1 MEEYIKKKINQQLK
15 EIKMYLRENLFELN
29 SMADNIAEI
38 YDFIE
43 LQSKSS
49 IKDIDNFK
57 RELKREGLYNQKLE
71 EFIEQYMIYYNK

>member
-1 MEEYIKKKINQQLK
+1 MEEMEKRVK
-15 EIKMYLRENLFELN
+15 EINMYLRENLFELS

-38 YDFIE
+38 YDFVK

-57 RELKREGLYNQKLE
+57 RELKREGLYSNKLE

>member
-1 MEEYIKKKINQQLK
+1 MKEIEKQLK
-15 EIKMYLRENLFELN
+15 EIKTYLRENLFELN

-38 YDFIE
+38 YNFVE

-57 RELKREGLYNQKLE
+57 RELKRDGLYSEKLE